1 MSKDGIH
8 SSPFCSFSAS
18 VSDFDLVGLHMF
30 QCCCSLE
37 NASVIVST
45 LTILDTCREGKSVK
59 IDEDEDEDER
69 VPDNQK
75 AVEVNEL
82 GSYWT

>member
-1 MSKDGIH
+1 M
-8 SSPFCSFSAS
+8 
-18 VSDFDLVGLHMF
+18 
-30 QCCCSLE
+30 
-37 NASVIVST
+37 
-45 LTILDTCREGKSVK
+45 K

-69 VPDNQK
+69 VPDNQN

>member
-1 MSKDGIH
+1 
-8 SSPFCSFSAS
+8 
-18 VSDFDLVGLHMF
+18 
-30 QCCCSLE
+30 
-37 NASVIVST
+37 
-45 LTILDTCREGKSVK
+45 VK